1 MSTDTSAPISE
12 TPIPAYESNVSSSA
26 VSFTG
31 AVRSEWVKF
40 RTLRSSWLLLLAAA
54 LGLVILALVIGY
66 NTRHLGA
73 GMDPE
78 DYAATSTLQGY
89 HLAELL
95 LGALGVLLVSGE
107 YASGTIRATLVA
119 VPRRLPVL
127 WAKFAVMAPLVT
139 VTMVASAVVAF
150 VSSQALISH
159 YRHSFSLGDPG
170 VTRAVIGTG
179 VYLGAVTVIGAALG
193 WIVRSTP
200 GALVTYLGLLLV
212 LPVITGNLLGSW
224 GRTLA
229 QFLPS
234 EAGMSILTSVRLPD
248 LLSPSASALVLAAWV
263 AGTVALAAITLG
275 RRDA

>member
-1 MSTDTSAPISE
+1 MSTGTSAPIAESP
-12 TPIPAYESNVSSSA
+12 TPAYESKVASSA

-31 AVRSEWVKF
+31 VVHSEWVKF

-66 NTRHLGA
+66 NTRHLGP
-73 GMDPE
+73 GRDPE

-107 YASGTIRATLVA
+107 YASGTIRATMVA

-139 VTMVASAVVAF
+139 ATMVVSAVVSF
-150 VSSQALISH
+150 VSSQAVISG
-159 YRHSFSLGDPG
+159 YRHSFSLSDPG

-179 VYLGAVTVIGAALG
+179 LYLGAITVIGAALG

-200 GALVTYLGLLLV
+200 GALVTYFGLLLV
-212 LPVITGNLLGSW
+212 LPVIMGNLLGNW
-224 GRTLA
+224 GRTVA
-229 QFLPS
+229 KFLPS
-234 EAGMSILTSVRLPD
+234 EAGMSILTSVHLPD
-248 LLSPSASALVLAAWV
+248 LLSPSASALVLAAWLV
-263 AGTVALAAITLG
+263 GTVTLAAITLR